1 MKGKAMNNKL
11 TPTKVNRTDVIHLLI
26 TFLGILFGSFV
37 VATYQDRK
45 TVLKVTEEDYNKMLE
60 EGGSHMRET
69 KVGPLLLSAS
79 PTKK

>member
-1 MKGKAMNNKL
+1 MNNKL
-11 TPTKVNRTDVIHLLI
+11 THTKVDRTDVIHLLI

-45 TVLKVTEEDYNKMLE
+45 TILKVTEEDYNKMHE
-60 EGGSHMRET
+60 EGGSHVRET

-79 PTKK
+79 PIKK